1 VPKFGNKYPKS
12 PKRTP
17 TERSVFRLCADQQVA
32 GRRQP
37 ARSQDKW
44 HSLAGLQRNAACE
57 RVPLR
62 EHLYHSD
69 AVKKGARPNIF
80 WCLRSLVAALLLARL
95 RWQVLT
101 SGQSMQGGMVLSEA
115 VKQSGILAV
124 VANSIEHAS
133 HGMPL
138 WTITAVFSAFVLVC
152 TTFVSHTV
160 GAMVIL
166 PIVESVGNALPDP
179 HPRLLVMATALM
191 CSGAMGLPVSGV
203 SCSVP
208 AASC

>member
-1 VPKFGNKYPKS
+1 MGTSIPRVPK
-12 PKRTP
+12 
-17 TERSVFRLCADQQVA
+17 EHQQNGLYFDCVPIS
-32 GRRQP
+32 REQVEDMP
-37 ARSQDKW
+37 ARSHDKW

-57 RVPLR
+57 RLPLP

-69 AVKKGARPNIF
+69 AVKKGARLNIF
-80 WCLRSLVAALLLARL
+80 LVMRSLVAALLLPRL
-95 RWQVLT
+95 RWQVIM